1 MSLWCLLKRI
11 HLRPYRLQHR
21 VLTKGDKQLKNLFVI
36 FIAMVSL
43 PLFAHE
49 GHDHAHWS
57 AAYLHLLFYGAI
69 IAVVAAFS
77 FSFYKRAKRNKS

>member
-1 MSLWCLLKRI
+1 M
-11 HLRPYRLQHR
+11 
-21 VLTKGDKQLKNLFVI
+21 KNLLVI

-43 PLFAHE
+43 PLLAHE

-57 AAYLHLLFYGAI
+57 AGYLHLLFYGAI

-77 FSFYKRAKRNKS
+77 FSFYKRVKRNKS